1 MSWDQFN
8 YFAMGALLLWGTGAA
23 LAYRLRHKA
32 VPSLLTVAGLL
43 IFSLFIAGLW
53 VSLERPPLRTMGETR
68 LWYSLFLPVAGLFT
82 YLRWN
87 YRWILSFTTLL
98 SAVFIMVNLLNPDIH
113 NKVLM
118 PALQSPWFA
127 PHVIIYMFS
136 YAILGAVTLIAL
148 YYLTWGK
155 RIKEPARI
163 MEMTD
168 NLVYAGTACIT
179 LGMLMGAIWAKE
191 AWGHYWSW
199 DPKET
204 WAAVTWIAYLIYI
217 HYRLKRSSSNK
228 TAMVILIIAFV
239 MLQICWYGV
248 NYLPSAKQSIHT
260 YSS

>member
-1 MSWDQFN
+1 MSWDQFI

-23 LAYRLRHKA
+23 LAYGPKRKIISTLFTLGGVMLFFA
-32 VPSLLTVAGLL
+32 
-43 IFSLFIAGLW
+43 FIAGLW

-68 LWYSLFLPVAGLFT
+68 LWYSFFLPVAGLLT

-87 YRWILSFTTLL
+87 YRWILSFTTIL

-136 YAILGAVTLIAL
+136 YAILGAVTLIAI
-148 YYLTWGK
+148 YYLIRGE

-204 WAAVTWIAYLIYI
+204 WAAVTWIGYLIYI
-217 HYRLKRSSSNK
+217 HYRVKRTSSNK